1 MGDPLVP
8 CSVVAK
14 GGTLDGL
21 IADTQSS
28 QTTMEL
34 KGETSL
40 RLLSVDEGKVV
51 DFEGSPSCFVSYRRH
66 AGV

>member
-14 GGTLDGL
+14 GGTLDGP
-21 IADTQSS
+21 IAVTQSS

-34 KGETSL
+34 KRDQPSPAL
-40 RLLSVDEGKVV
+40 FVDEGKVV
-51 DFEGSPSCFVSYRRH
+51 DFEGSPSCFVSYRH